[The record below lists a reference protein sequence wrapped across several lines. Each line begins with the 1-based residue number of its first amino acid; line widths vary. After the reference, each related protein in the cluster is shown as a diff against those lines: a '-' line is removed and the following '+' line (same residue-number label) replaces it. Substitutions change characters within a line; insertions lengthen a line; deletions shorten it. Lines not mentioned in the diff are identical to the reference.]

1 MLVAAAFIASNLAG
15 RLISVFSKKIS
26 AKTLDKIL
34 NITLSEQLKKIGLG
48 VGKTLGLH
56 EVKVAQIAT
65 YTQMGLTGA
74 SLFNTVAQSA
84 GNIITGDMKLDAAKI
99 KAKMLNNLV
108 LQDLLDT
115 LLTRSLDAFKNHMNS
130 STALIKNISSVADD
144 QMQAGKY
151 ITQKMRTVAG

>member
-1 MLVAAAFIASNLAG
+1 
-15 RLISVFSKKIS
+15 
-26 AKTLDKIL
+26 
-34 NITLSEQLKKIGLG
+34 
-48 VGKTLGLH
+48 
-56 EVKVAQIAT
+56 
-65 YTQMGLTGA
+65 
-74 SLFNTVAQSA
+74 
-84 GNIITGDMKLDAAKI
+84 MKLDAAKI